1 MIDVIINHLEN
12 QKLPTPGS
20 KLFWV
25 VTSPPPYPIRE
36 HAHKSQRPGK
46 ETASRSFILYSVPV
60 VPRVHAV
67 LFGMWTLAVK
77 VMRKQDC

>member
-46 ETASRSFILYSVPV
+46 ETEHLA
-60 VPRVHAV
+60 A
-67 LFGMWTLAVK
+67 LFYIQYLLCLEFTPFFLECGH
-77 VMRKQDC
+77 